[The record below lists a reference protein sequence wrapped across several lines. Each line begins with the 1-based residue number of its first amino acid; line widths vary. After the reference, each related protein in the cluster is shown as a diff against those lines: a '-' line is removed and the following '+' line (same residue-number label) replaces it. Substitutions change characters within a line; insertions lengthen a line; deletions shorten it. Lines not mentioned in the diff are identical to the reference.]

1 MENNN
6 NNSDNQV
13 NINDKNKNN
22 NNDINDNKANII
34 DENKDNMQNINQN
47 DSHNKSNNNI
57 EVSLQNE
64 NNCFNKLNYQMIQE
78 LNDESKDIFTHL
90 FRININDIWEYFI
103 TPSFIPTFLYGNSK
117 IINSINFS
125 KTLRKN
131 DIFELLF
138 PEQDIKIKIKIE
150 NIIEEENYKSISH
163 KSIDVPND
171 MSPFIIEVSFF
182 FCSVHQQTEMII
194 KKHYTDKTK
203 KNFIFDNFYENQE
216 NIFKNIEI
224 YIAKNFKELEQS
236 ESISLEKSSDEV
248 WNFLIKDNY
257 SNLKILLGNHASVK
271 ATNIPNEIE
280 IIHFTRNNTVKI
292 MINKDKYHNERYLLL
307 QIVSSSVPIPSQNI
321 SIKII
326 NINNKSC
333 LLIFTHKMKQFISSD
348 IINNYSLIKQKTLW
362 LLKSIIENDL
372 NNPE

>member
-13 NINDKNKNN
+13 NINDKNKNI

-34 DENKDNMQNINQN
+34 DENKGNIQNINQN
-47 DSHNKSNNNI
+47 DIHKKSNNNI
-57 EVSLQNE
+57 ENSIQNE
-64 NNCFNKLNYQMIQE
+64 YNCINKLNLQIPQQ
-78 LNDESKDIFTHL
+78 LKDESKDIFAYL

-125 KTLRKN
+125 KTLGKN

-138 PEQDIKIKIKIE
+138 PDKNIKIKIKIE
-150 NIIEEENYKSISH
+150 NMIEEENYKYISH
-163 KSIDVPND
+163 KSIDVPSD

-182 FCSVHQQTEMII
+182 FCSVHQQTVMII
-194 KKHYTDKTK
+194 KKHYIDKTK
-203 KNFIFDNFYENQE
+203 SNFIFDNFYENQE
-216 NIFKNIEI
+216 YIFKNIEK
-224 YIAKNFKELEQS
+224 YIEKNFKELEQS
-236 ESISLEKSSDEV
+236 ESISIDKSSDEV

-257 SNLKILLGNHASVK
+257 SNLKILLGNHALVK
-271 ATNIPNEIE
+271 PTNIPNEIE
-280 IIHFTRNNTVKI
+280 VVHFTRNNTVKI
-292 MINKDKYHNERYLLL
+292 MINKNKEYNEWYLLL

-333 LLIFTHKMKQFISSD
+333 LLFFTHKMKQFISSD

>member
-13 NINDKNKNN
+13 NINDKNKNI
-22 NNDINDNKANII
+22 NNDINDSKANII
-34 DENKDNMQNINQN
+34 GENKDNIQNINQN
-47 DSHNKSNNNI
+47 DIHKKSNNNTENTI
-57 EVSLQNE
+57 QNE
-64 NNCFNKLNYQMIQE
+64 YNCINKVNPQMTQE
-78 LNDESKDIFTHL
+78 VNDESKDIFNHL

-117 IINSINFS
+117 IINSINIS
-125 KTLRKN
+125 KTLSKN

-138 PEQDIKIKIKIE
+138 PDKNIKIKIKIE
-150 NIIEEENYKSISH
+150 NIIEEENYKYISH
-163 KSIDVPND
+163 KSIDVPSD
-171 MSPFIIEVSFF
+171 MSPFIIKVSLF
-182 FCSVHQQTEMII
+182 FCTVHQQTEMII
-194 KKHYTDKTK
+194 KIIYIDKSKT
-203 KNFIFDNFYENQE
+203 NFIFDNFYENQE
-216 NIFKNIEI
+216 NIFKNIEK
-224 YIAKNFKELEQS
+224 YIENNFKELEQS
-236 ESISLEKSSDEV
+236 ESICIEKSSDEV

-257 SNLKILLGNHASVK
+257 SNLKILLGNHATIK
-271 ATNIPNEIE
+271 ATSIPNEIE
-280 IIHFTRNNTVKI
+280 VVHFTRNNNVKI
-292 MINKDKYHNERYLLL
+292 MINKIKDYNERYLLL

-333 LLIFTHKMKQFISSD
+333 FLFFIHKMKQFISSD

-362 LLKSIIENDL
+362 LLKSIIENEL